1 MDKKTNEEKCG
12 NISCKE
18 FGKRLKFI
26 RRESKTT
33 SDQLGNAC
41 GVNPVFIRQIE
52 SGTRL
57 PSIPKLVKICDNLQV
72 SPAYLLGSEIT
83 IKMMESEW
91 ESLIKMQDNLSKDS
105 QHIVKEVLR
114 SLLQNLA
121 EPEPVRKRPDKT
133 EDDSYSMIDREE
145 FGRRLKKVRQ
155 ETKLSSEELATA
167 CQVNPVFIRQI
178 ETGARLPSFS
188 VFIRICNSADISPA
202 YLLGNEIKIEIT
214 DCGWEELARIQ
225 CDMTPRAQQ
234 IVKDV
239 LQSLM
244 KNLIETDKKKGETL
258 LQF

>member
-12 NISCKE
+12 NINCKE

-57 PSIPKLVKICDNLQV
+57 PSIPKLVKICDTLQV
-72 SPAYLLGSEIT
+72 SPEYLLGSEIT
-83 IKMMESEW
+83 IKTTENDW
-91 ESLIKMQDNLSKDS
+91 RNLVKMQDNLSEDS

-121 EPEPVRKRPDKT
+121 EPVKKRPEKT
-133 EDDSYSMIDREE
+133 EEDSSDMIDREE

-155 ETKLSSEELATA
+155 EARLSSEQLALS
-167 CQVNPVFIRQI
+167 CHVNPVFIRQI

-188 VFIRICNSADISPA
+188 VFIKICNNVESSPA

-214 DCGWEELARIQ
+214 DCGWEELVRIQ
-225 CDMTPRAQQ
+225 CDMTPGAQQ

-239 LQSLM
+239 LDSLIQ
-244 KNLIETDKKKGETL
+244 NLIETDKKKGDSL
-258 LQF
+258 LHF